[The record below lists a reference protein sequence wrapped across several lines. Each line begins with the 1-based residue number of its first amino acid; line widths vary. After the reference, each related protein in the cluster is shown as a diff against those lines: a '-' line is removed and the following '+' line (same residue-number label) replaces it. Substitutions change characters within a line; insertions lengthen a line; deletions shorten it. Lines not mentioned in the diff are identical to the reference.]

1 LKSDIFL
8 LVCFI
13 CDSRLLGEIY
23 MIINV
28 LNHLFQFRFFNYK
41 CICSVVGLSL
51 IFSVMPAWAGT
62 SSKMLSEQDA
72 IRIGLDRP
80 EIQHQIQSRTTLAES
95 EIVEAETWANP
106 EFSFDQENMNEGPDD
121 IYERNY
127 MLSQEFSIS
136 GQRTIRVE
144 AARQRLDA
152 EAGNIAQWRLEKTV
166 EIKQKFYEL
175 LYRQEV
181 MGVYKQMRSAM
192 DSLEMVMQERKNAG
206 DISGYDLGRLKQE
219 KSFLV
224 AEQSQAQA
232 EQKRFIQEFLSL
244 IGLSGN
250 TAFQWP
256 GVSGTLFPQEDF
268 RSLES
273 LLEQAA
279 DQPGLKAMKLQ
290 AKAYETDERH
300 AKRSWIPDLTL
311 GIGYKDTDEQDGD
324 AILFGAS
331 IPIPIFDRNA
341 ASLKRAQASRQ
352 QLQSEYSLALAE
364 KKGAI
369 RGLWYQGNE
378 LADAVNLLDCAECDA
393 LLETAKIAYQAGE
406 IGVLEILD
414 AYRSAFDHEM
424 QHLTLMREARMVKIE
439 LELNTGGNIQ

>member
-1 LKSDIFL
+1 MF
-8 LVCFI
+8 
-13 CDSRLLGEIY
+13 
-23 MIINV
+23 INV
-28 LNHLFQFRFFNYK
+28 LNHLFQFCFCNYK

-72 IRIGLDRP
+72 IRMGLDRP
-80 EIQHQIQSRTTLAES
+80 EIKDQMQSRTTLAES
-95 EIVEAETWANP
+95 DIVEAETWANP
-106 EFSFDQENMNEGPDD
+106 EFSYEQENMNEGSEDL
-121 IYERNY
+121 YERNY

-136 GQRTIRVE
+136 GQRSIQVE
-144 AARQRLDA
+144 AARQRLGA
-152 EAGNIAQWRLEKTV
+152 EAGYIEQWRLEKTA
-166 EIKQKFYEL
+166 EIKQKFYEV

-181 MGVYKQMRSAM
+181 MEVYKQMRSAM
-192 DSLEMVMQERKNAG
+192 DSLEMVMQERKKAG

-224 AEQSQAQA
+224 AEQSQALA
-232 EQKRFIQEFLSL
+232 EQKRFIYEFSSY
-244 IGLSGN
+244 IGLSDN
-250 TAFQWP
+250 TALEWP
-256 GVSGTLFPQEDF
+256 GVSGKLFPQEDS

-279 DQPGLKAMKLQ
+279 GQPGLMAMKLQ

-311 GIGYKDTDEQDGD
+311 GIGYKDTDEEDGD
-324 AILFGAS
+324 AVIFGAS
-331 IPIPIFDRNA
+331 LPIPLFDRNK
-341 ASLKRAQASRQ
+341 ASLKRAKAGRQ
-352 QLQSEYSLALAE
+352 QLQSDYRLALTE

-369 RGLWYQGNE
+369 RGLWYQDSE
-378 LADAVNLLDCAECDA
+378 LTDAVNLLDCAECDA

-414 AYRSAFDHEM
+414 AYRSSFDHEM
-424 QHLTLMREARMVKIE
+424 QHLNLMREARMVRIE